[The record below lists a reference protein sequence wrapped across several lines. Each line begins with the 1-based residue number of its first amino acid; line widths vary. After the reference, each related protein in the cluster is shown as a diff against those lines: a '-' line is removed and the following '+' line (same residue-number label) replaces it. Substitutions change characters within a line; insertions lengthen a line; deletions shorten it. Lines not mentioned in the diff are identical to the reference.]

1 MTLQMHLAECEPEQH
16 PDWTKT
22 THREATAGGAQLC
35 GKTAYMAEELYPD
48 EEVWVQQVDQSPDQ
62 DAAAVVELSGALAD
76 AKARWD
82 QVVATHHPELLAL
95 IRASERVLDR
105 FRDGIDQ

>member
-1 MTLQMHLAECEPEQH
+1 MHLAECEPESH
-16 PDWTKT
+16 ADWRKT
-22 THREATAGGAQLC
+22 THREATAAGAALC
-35 GKTAYMAEELYPD
+35 GKTAYMAKELYPD
-48 EEVWVQQVDQSPDQ
+48 EEVWVQQVDQASDQ
-62 DAAAVVELSGALAD
+62 DAAAAVELSGALGQ

-82 QVVATHHPELLAL
+82 HADAPHHPELLAL